1 MPEEFEEFPHFLVFW
16 SSRLS
21 FARGGDLWY
30 APDDTYYLLPPRRD
44 AARSAHLRRK
54 GVDEMAS
61 WQRKALDRV
70 MRLIQAKALGS
81 RLQGRSER
89 SILSQSMEKTYAI
102 TTREA

>member
-1 MPEEFEEFPHFLVFW
+1 ME
-16 SSRLS
+16 
-21 FARGGDLWY
+21 
-30 APDDTYYLLPPRRD
+30 
-44 AARSAHLRRK
+44 
-54 GVDEMAS
+54 S

-102 TTREA
+102 TTCEA

>member
-1 MPEEFEEFPHFLVFW
+1 
-16 SSRLS
+16 
-21 FARGGDLWY
+21 
-30 APDDTYYLLPPRRD
+30 
-44 AARSAHLRRK
+44 
-54 GVDEMAS
+54 MAS